1 MFWFG
6 KAVLMELGAR
16 RGLQRVQARAKI
28 QISPICR
35 FSRWVAHI
43 FNSRYYHPWNER
55 RQPVLL
61 VEVGPLAPLT
71 LATETTYACVEYA
84 TVGTHKDAIIQ

>member
-1 MFWFG
+1 M
-6 KAVLMELGAR
+6 KISHPTLV
-16 RGLQRVQARAKI
+16 GLRYSLTTFYI
-28 QISPICR
+28 
-35 FSRWVAHI
+35 I